1 MFDFRSECN
10 FSIVISYHISMNNN
24 HPRPNLTRSIA
35 VSIGEDTS
43 QIAKISAQ
51 TLRWSGILLIA
62 SVWLSAALFGLYILA
77 FYASPLYR
85 GEMMDWNRMLPN
97 LYRENAVAATTGIG
111 AHFLAGGVI
120 LLLGSIQLVDWI
132 RIKYPSVHRGI
143 GKLYLVS
150 SLVASIGGLVFIS
163 IRGTVGGL
171 TMDIG
176 FSIYGVLMFLATV
189 LTYRYAV
196 KGQFER
202 HSAWALRLY
211 ALAIGSWLYRMDYG
225 FWTLL
230 TGGLGRAGNFS
241 GPFDQIMDFFFY
253 VPNLMIGEVFIRV
266 KTFKAAPFLKFAASL
281 MLLVATGFV
290 LLGTFFMTRFS
301 WGPAIIGWFQMDF

>member
-1 MFDFRSECN
+1 
-10 FSIVISYHISMNNN
+10 
-24 HPRPNLTRSIA
+24 
-35 VSIGEDTS
+35 
-43 QIAKISAQ
+43 
-51 TLRWSGILLIA
+51 
-62 SVWLSAALFGLYILA
+62 
-77 FYASPLYR
+77 
-85 GEMMDWNRMLPN
+85 MDWNRMLPN
-97 LYRENAVAATTGIG
+97 LYQEDAVVANTGIG

-150 SLVASIGGLVFIS
+150 SLVASIGGLIFIA

-171 TMDIG
+171 MMDIG
-176 FSIYGVLMFLATV
+176 FSIYGMLMFLATV

-196 KGQFER
+196 KRQFER

-230 TGGLGRAGNFS
+230 TGGLGRASNFS

-253 VPNLMIGEVFIRV
+253 VPNLLIAEVFIRV
-266 KTFKAAPFLKFAASL
+266 KNFKASPFLMFTASL
-281 MLLVATGFV
+281 LLLVATGFV
-290 LLGTFFMTRFS
+290 LLGTYFMTRFS
-301 WGPAIIGWFQMDF
+301 WGPGIIGQRLSIGLVF